1 MSRAF
6 PSLTT
11 GALGVALGI
20 GLSHTAYAGIR
31 SRMFRHH
38 AFTEKRVTCAT
49 GNILTYYRR
58 DGLPASPTLVFE
70 AGLMS
75 TSTSWLLLADHL
87 DPTLSV
93 VAYDRAGYRKSMRG
107 CAEPYCLSESVDD
120 LRDVIA
126 DAVISDGPVY
136 LVGHSLGGYLA
147 YQVATTASRTTES
160 RVPAPAIDGVVLID
174 PTHPGELMRSRRQRE
189 GSRGVHMA
197 LKLGPLTSL
206 AGGGLLM
213 DKKNMYA
220 FCAGS
225 PYEKIWRLEGSTVST
240 WLAARREWRQAYIF
254 MLDGG
259 RQLHGAAVP
268 VTVLAAEE
276 TLLPEQEQ
284 RSLYDEYVSLGSGG
298 QVVSISETS
307 HMSIVASVTHAAI
320 TATELQKIIALWSG
334 NLDSAKGADMGAHG
348 DE

>member
-1 MSRAF
+1 
-6 PSLTT
+6 
-11 GALGVALGI
+11 
-20 GLSHTAYAGIR
+20 
-31 SRMFRHH
+31 MFRHH

-49 GNILTYYRR
+49 GNVLTYYRR

-87 DPTLSV
+87 APTLSV
-93 VAYDRAGYRKSMRG
+93 VVYDRAGYRKSMRG
-107 CAEPYCLSESVDD
+107 CVEPYCLSESVDD

-160 RVPAPAIDGVVLID
+160 RVSAPAIDGVVLID

-225 PYEKIWRLEGSTVST
+225 PYEKLWRLENRPSAPG
-240 WLAARREWRQAYIF
+240 WP
-254 MLDGG
+254 
-259 RQLHGAAVP
+259 P
-268 VTVLAAEE
+268 VE
-276 TLLPEQEQ
+276 
-284 RSLYDEYVSLGSGG
+284 SGG
-298 QVVSISETS
+298 KHTYSCWTVG
-307 HMSIVASVTHAAI
+307 ASC
-320 TATELQKIIALWSG
+320 TELPCRSPSSQRRRLSG
-334 NLDSAKGADMGAHG
+334 PSKSSGRSTTNTYPSVLEAT
-348 DE
+348 